1 MDLVSESCKPC
12 KMGEGK
18 LSSSEAMMLM
28 GELEDWT
35 FYPDRIEKRW
45 DFKGFK
51 KPLGLV
57 AKVAEIAHR
66 QQHHPDIH
74 FGWGYVEVVL
84 TTHAAGGLT
93 RNDFIVAARID
104 AVA

>member
-1 MDLVSESCKPC
+1 MELKQEQCKPC
-12 KMGEGK
+12 KTGEGR
-18 LSSSEAMMLM
+18 LASGEAMVLM
-28 GELEDWT
+28 GELDDWI
-35 FYPDRIEKRW
+35 FYADRIEKRW

-57 AKVAEIAHR
+57 AKIAEIAHKE
-66 QQHHPDIH
+66 QHHPDIH

-93 RNDFIVAARID
+93 RNDFIVAAKID
-104 AVA
+104 AAA

>member
-1 MDLVSESCKPC
+1 MKLAKERCQPPTT
-12 KMGEGK
+12 GEGK
-18 LSSSEAMMLM
+18 LSSGEAMVLM

-57 AKVAEIAHR
+57 AKVAEIAHQ

-84 TTHAAGGLT
+84 STHSVGGLT